1 MKEVNSALTSLKS
14 EVESDNLSSAD
25 VPQDCCKDGMYQPN
39 FRFRANV
46 TLFEIINVLKV
57 AQEFGILR
65 YNVRCISHIAILSP
79 S

>member
-65 YNVRCISHIAILSP
+65 
-79 S
+79 